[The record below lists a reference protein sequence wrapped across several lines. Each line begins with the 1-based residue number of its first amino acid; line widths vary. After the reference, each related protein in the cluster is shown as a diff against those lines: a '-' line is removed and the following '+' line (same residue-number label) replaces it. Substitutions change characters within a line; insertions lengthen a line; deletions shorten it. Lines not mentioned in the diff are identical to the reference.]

1 MKHERELSLGLVGLF
16 FLGLFFSFYGTSAFA
31 ENGPPVLADAKGA
44 VGCGDANA
52 SLARIQSRYDEIEDL
67 SARFTQISESVIL
80 AGLPAHGPATSGG
93 EVVLAK
99 PGRMRWSYLDPDASI
114 VVSDGEVLWIYD
126 VEAKQA
132 TRALVG
138 QGYLAGA
145 ALQFLLGDGR
155 LHETFDVKEVACSE
169 SRVELELKPQR
180 PANYEKI
187 LVVADMVSGLVTT
200 TSVQDLFG
208 NRTTLT
214 FSAIE
219 LNRSPDSSTFVFE
232 KPEGV
237 EVIDVSSGS

>member
-1 MKHERELSLGLVGLF
+1 MQHERVLSLGLVGLL
-16 FLGLFFSFYGTSAFA
+16 FLGLFFSLYGVSAFA
-31 ENGPPVLADAKGA
+31 DNSSPVLTDAKGV

-67 SARFTQISESVIL
+67 SASFTQISESVVL
-80 AGLPAHGPATSGG
+80 AGMPAHGPATSGG

-99 PGRMRWSYLDPDASI
+99 PGRMRWSYLDPDASV

-126 VEAKQA
+126 IEAKQA
-132 TRALVG
+132 TRARVG
-138 QGYLAGA
+138 QGYLAGS

-169 SRVELELKPQR
+169 NRVELELKPQS

-187 LVVADMVSGLVTT
+187 LVGADMVSGLVTT

-214 FSAIE
+214 FSSIE
-219 LNRSPDSSTFVFE
+219 LNRSPDSSTFVFK

-237 EVIDVSSGS
+237 EVIDVAPGL